1 MRKEFKVFLFM
12 VFFCLSEICDS
23 LLPEQK
29 VCTDLLPLD
38 YAIHKPPAK
47 EGKSTKVF
55 TWVQVL
61 DFGDI
66 NQANM
71 DFLLHTFVI
80 IVWNDTRLQVEQYR
94 GTKMPTTLYPKCR
107 EHVWMPQLFFETTK
121 DAKSDQTHLPS
132 TEFKILPDGAV
143 YVSTKFILRA
153 MCELNLVYYP
163 FDSQTCVFKISLM
176 SPNALNEL
184 KWIGSEESPYKNSRI
199 SVQVLKQPHLL
210 LFYFK
215 EPTAH
220 SVTEEFAE
228 GNYTSLM
235 VNFRMTRRLTGS
247 VMNVFIP
254 STMIVVMSFVGF
266 WLSVEHVPARV
277 ALSVTSLLTLCTQVH
292 QYRTELPPVNYVKA
306 MDIWLFVCIFFVFS
320 TLVEFAFQSSKEN
333 EAKKR
338 KPSSVFKSSWAAPP
352 EDNGIKS
359 RSSSKLTMTGT
370 HKPPPTKDKK
380 PIMTKID
387 EICRYLYPALFVTFV
402 IIYWSYYLRIYHKYG

>member
-1 MRKEFKVFLFM
+1 MTSSLFLSSIILF
-12 VFFCLSEICDS
+12 S
-23 LLPEQK
+23 LP
-29 VCTDLLPLD
+29 
-38 YAIHKPPAK
+38 
-47 EGKSTKVF
+47 S
-55 TWVQVL
+55 
-61 DFGDI
+61 
-66 NQANM
+66 NN

-80 IVWNDTRLQVEQYR
+80 VVWNDTRLQVEQYR
-94 GTKMPTTLYPKCR
+94 GTKVPTTLYPKCR

-143 YVSTKFILRA
+143 YVSTKFIFRA

-163 FDSQTCVFKISLM
+163 FDSQNCVFKISLM

-184 KWIGSEESPYKNSRI
+184 KWIGSEESPYKNTRK
-199 SVQVLKQPHLL
+199 SVEVLKQPHLL

-215 EPTAH
+215 DPTAH

-235 VNFRMTRRLTGS
+235 VNFCMTRRLTGS
-247 VMNVFIP
+247 VMNVYIP

-320 TLVEFAFQSSKEN
+320 TLVEFAVSYNDQHKIYVNAKVFQSRK
-333 EAKKR
+333 AARKR
-338 KPSSVFKSSWAAPP
+338 KPSSAFKSSNNWAAPP

-359 RSSSKLTMTGT
+359 RMSSKSTVTSAPLDQL
-370 HKPPPTKDKK
+370 PPSQVKK
-380 PIMTKID
+380 LIITKID
-387 EICRYLYPALFVTFV
+387 KICRYLYPALFLTFV
-402 IIYWSYYLRIYHKYG
+402 IIYWSYYLRIYQKYG